1 MIVKHGPQD
10 YTNGLESNSP
20 TLPHAAKMATT
31 FIYLFITL
39 EGSTKTHTI
48 QEKIYILMSIVNSV
62 FCDLSFTKVMFACFC
77 QQQCFSLVFCRI
89 IQENKIGLEYSVQ
102 LIQSP
107 LSLLPR
113 DFFAPDCMTAYV
125 LCSRCR
131 CGQMNN
137 LFFVCFVLHD
147 E

>member
-1 MIVKHGPQD
+1 MRKTVREPRGLFSFFLLPSAVRKTNPRYIHGPCTPDMIVKHGPQD

-31 FIYLFITL
+31 FIYLFITP

-77 QQQCFSLVFCRI
+77 QQQCFSLLFCRI
-89 IQENKIGLEYSVQ
+89 IQLRTKLV
-102 LIQSP
+102 
-107 LSLLPR
+107 
-113 DFFAPDCMTAYV
+113 
-125 LCSRCR
+125 
-131 CGQMNN
+131 
-137 LFFVCFVLHD
+137 
-147 E
+147 